1 MVKLHKSM
9 DPIKR
14 IKVSKDR
21 IADAE
26 KNISHGSASVHD
38 IVLKFS
44 GGDGSVGKGTSRT
57 SPGI

>member
-9 DPIKR
+9 YPIKR
-14 IKVSKDR
+14 IKVSKER

-26 KNISHGSASVHD
+26 KSISHGSASVHGT
-38 IVLKFS
+38 VLKFS
-44 GGDGSVGKGTSRT
+44 GGDGSVDKGTSGT